1 MLGVSVQNTSPRMI
15 RDERVTG
22 SGSQQADEGL
32 A

>member
-1 MLGVSVQNTSPRMI
+1 MLGVSVQNTLRMI